1 MKKMNWGLGIAIFYI
16 VFVIATVSVVLF
28 TTTIDVNL
36 VTDDY
41 YEKELAFQTQIDK
54 VSRTKALP
62 EQPVISLAGKNMY
75 LKFPNSINFNLV
87 QGTINF
93 YRPSNNKMDFSVP
106 IELNIHGEQ
115 IVNSIKFTTG
125 MWRIYVEWQIDDI
138 DYLSEK
144 ILMVQ

>member
-41 YEKELAFQTQIDK
+41 YEKELAFQNQIDK

-62 EQPVISLAGKNMY
+62 EQPIISLAGKNMY
-75 LKFPNSINFNLV
+75 LKFPNTINSNLV

-93 YRPSNNKMDFSVP
+93 YRPSNNKMDFVVS
-106 IELNIHGEQ
+106 IELNKHGEQ
-115 IVNSIKFTTG
+115 IVNSKKFIAG
-125 MWRIYVEWQIDDI
+125 MWRIYVNWQIDEI
-138 DYLSEK
+138 EYLSEK

>member
-41 YEKELAFQTQIDK
+41 YEKELAFQNQIDK

-75 LKFPNSINFNLV
+75 LKFPNTINSNLV

-93 YRPSNNKMDFSVP
+93 YRPSNNKMDFAVP

-115 IVNSIKFTTG
+115 IVNSIKFTAG
-125 MWRIYVEWQIDDI
+125 MWRIYVNWQLDEI